1 MSTKKDRRKAR
12 RRAEKMMEDAWI
24 ALRAG
29 NTGQAERASRAAID
43 LGFVNP
49 RLWLDRGQILDEIG
63 DAPAAEEAVRHAIAI
78 APRYA
83 EAFVR
88 LAELLARQGRFAK
101 AGELLRRA
109 LELDTLDDGFRE
121 EAMVRL
127 ASFGVIAREMEEP
140 AIQRDEEACRD
151 RPPTTSR
158 TDRYDWDAIES
169 ELVQQGACKLE
180 ALLDG
185 PECNAL
191 IELWELDELF
201 EHAVTLDDERGR
213 VAYRFLSSPL
223 PPLVVAVRAEIY
235 SRVAAIANRCN
246 EMLGRGERFSP
257 YHDVYLERCRRA
269 GQRRSTA
276 ILLRYERGGFNA
288 PHRDIAGR
296 EAFPFQLAVTL
307 GTQHADGDG
316 DGCGGEF
323 VLVDQRLGK
332 KRRQLEIATRPG
344 DAVIFAT
351 RERIVHVG
359 GYPGLV
365 TVAHGVREVHTES
378 RFALGLPFHLYA

>member
-49 RLWLDRGQILDEIG
+49 RLWLDRGQILYEIG

-101 AGELLRRA
+101 AGDLLGRA
-109 LELDTLDDGFRE
+109 LELGTLDDVFRE
-121 EAMVRL
+121 EALVRL
-127 ASFGVIAREMEEP
+127 ASFGVIACEADEQGARFEHD
-140 AIQRDEEACRD
+140 ALRDA
-151 RPPTTSR
+151 PTFTRR
-158 TDRYDWDAIES
+158 TERYDWDAIERD
-169 ELVQQGACKLE
+169 LVQHGACKVE
-180 ALLDG
+180 ALLDTS
-185 PECNAL
+185 ECDEL

-201 EHAVTLDDERGR
+201 EHAVSLDDERGR
-213 VAYRFLSSPL
+213 VEYRFLSSPL
-223 PPLVVAVRAEIY
+223 PSLVVATRSEVY
-235 SRVAAIANRCN
+235 SRVAVIANRCN
-246 EMLGRGERFSP
+246 ELLGRDERFSLH
-257 YHDVYLERCRRA
+257 HDVFLERCRKA

-276 ILLRYERGGFNA
+276 ILLRYGRGGFNA
-288 PHRDIAGR
+288 PHRDVAGR
-296 EAFPFQLAVTL
+296 EVFPFQCAITL
-307 GTQHADGDG
+307 SATRADGDG
-316 DGCGGEF
+316 DDPGGAF

-332 KRRQLEIATRPG
+332 KRRQLEMATRPG

-351 RERIVHVG
+351 RERVVHVG

-365 TVAHGVREVHTES
+365 TVAHGIREVHAEA
-378 RFALGLPFHLYA
+378 RFALGVPFHSYA